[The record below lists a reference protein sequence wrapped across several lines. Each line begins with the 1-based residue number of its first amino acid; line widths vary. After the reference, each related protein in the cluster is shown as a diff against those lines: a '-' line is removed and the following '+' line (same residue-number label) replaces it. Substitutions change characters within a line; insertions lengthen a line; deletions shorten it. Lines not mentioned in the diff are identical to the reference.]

1 MPPGETGAVR
11 TACGGM
17 SMSGEAI
24 PRRNFIGLAAAGISA
39 VALGSSLTAARA
51 PGEGAGKRGG
61 TLTMAIT
68 GDPKTLDVHRSTLDV
83 LRHTVRSMVFES
95 LVFVEPTL
103 HVRPALATA
112 WQVSPDGL
120 TVAFTLRRGV
130 KFHDGSAFTARDVAF
145 T

>member
-1 MPPGETGAVR
+1 
-11 TACGGM
+11 
-17 SMSGEAI
+17 MSGNAI
-24 PRRNFIGLAAAGISA
+24 PRRNFIELAAASIGA
-39 VALGSSLTAARA
+39 VALGSNLTATRVQAQST
-51 PGEGAGKRGG
+51 GKRGG

-112 WQVSPDGL
+112 WQASPDG
-120 TVAFTLRRGV
+120 
-130 KFHDGSAFTARDVAF
+130 
-145 T
+145 